1 VSHALDTVAVP
12 VASIGTVVGNAAN
25 VLAAILFL
33 AVIALGLWVIFGM
46 MRVINM
52 AHGELFMLGAFTA
65 WWFESHG
72 LGFWASLVVAPLL
85 VGALGVAIERTVIRP
100 LYGRGDL
107 STLLA
112 TAGISIILQRVI
124 SLWFGARAQSVTA
137 PVSGHFSLLGQP
149 FVIYKVIAMAFAAA
163 AIVGTFALFRFTA
176 FGLRARATINNPHM
190 AEVFGINAARMNMA
204 SFGLGAA
211 LAGFAGVLI
220 APLISVVPTMG
231 LDFVVRSFLVVIVGG
246 TGGLVGVL
254 GGSTLIGGADSGL
267 TLAFSGTVA
276 DIIVLVLA
284 MLLVL
289 VRPRGIF
296 ARDDARE

>member
-1 VSHALDTVAVP
+1 MSHALDIVATPLASTGAV
-12 VASIGTVVGNAAN
+12 VANLAN

-33 AVIALGLWVIFGM
+33 AVVALGLWVIFGM

-65 WWFESHG
+65 WWFETHG
-72 LGFWASLVVAPLL
+72 VGFWASLVVAPLL
-85 VGALGVAIERTVIRP
+85 VGALGVAIERMVIRP

-112 TAGISIILQRVI
+112 TAGISIILQRGI
-124 SLWFGARAQSVTA
+124 ALWFGARAQSVTA
-137 PVSGHFSLLGQP
+137 PVSGNFSVLGEP
-149 FVIYKVIAMAFAAA
+149 YVTYKVIAMGFAAA
-163 AIVGTFALFRFTA
+163 VIVGTFALFRFTG
-176 FGLRARATINNPHM
+176 FGLRARATIDNPHM
-190 AEVFGINAARMNMA
+190 AEVFGINTSRMNMA

-246 TGGLVGVL
+246 TGGFVGAL
-254 GGSTLIGGADSGL
+254 GGSTLIGGADNAL
-267 TLAFSGTVA
+267 TLALSGTVA
-276 DIIVLVLA
+276 DIIVLALA

-296 ARDDARE
+296 GRGNERA

>member
-1 VSHALDTVAVP
+1 MSGALHILP
-12 VASIGTVVGNAAN
+12 LASAGTVLSDVTN
-25 VLAAILFL
+25 VVAAILFL
-33 AVIALGLWVIFGM
+33 ALVALGLWVIFGM

-65 WWFESHG
+65 WWFETHG

-85 VGALGVAIERTVIRP
+85 VGALGIVIERLIIRP

-112 TAGISIILQRVI
+112 TAGISIILQRAI
-124 SLWFGARAQSVTA
+124 ALWFGARAQSVTA
-137 PVSGHFSLLGQP
+137 PVSGNFSLLGQP
-149 FVIYKVIAMAFAAA
+149 YVTYKVIAMGLAVAV
-163 AIVGTFALFRFTA
+163 IVGTFALFRFTG
-176 FGLRARATINNPHM
+176 FGLRARATIENPAM
-190 AEVFGINAARMNMA
+190 AEVFGTNASRMNMA
-204 SFGLGAA
+204 SFALGAA
-211 LAGFAGVLI
+211 LAGFAGALV

-246 TGGLVGVL
+246 TGGLFGAL
-254 GGSTLIGGADSGL
+254 GGSTLIGGADNAL
-267 TLAFSGTVA
+267 TLALSGTLA
-276 DIIVLVLA
+276 DILVLALA

-296 ARDDARE
+296 GRGDERT